1 MAESS
6 DYEEML
12 RRILIRLVTADK
24 AAVSGVGGAIDAG
37 VQAVTGDKAPWWV
50 NEAADAVQGGV
61 GRLNKVDIP
70 KTVEAAVG
78 MVTDTS
84 KERAARKYGG
94 QIPSMNYE
102 NLAKGPSGYVS
113 YDEIAKP
120 FISKE
125 NVKEA
130 EQAVAED
137 EEDST
142 DDLLNQLLMAALMAG
157 GKSGKQAS
165 LGGAA
170 GGGISFGD
178 PWKMRRDWER
188 DYRYLQS

>member
-1 MAESS
+1 MAESFS

-12 RRILIRLVTADK
+12 RRIFSEYDPMEASRK
-24 AAVSGVGGAIDAG
+24 
-37 VQAVTGDKAPWWV
+37 AVTSDKAPWWV
-50 NEAADAVQGGV
+50 NETADAVQGGV
-61 GRLNKVDIP
+61 GWLNSLIQQALVDIP
-70 KTVEAAVG
+70 KTVEATVG
-78 MVTDTS
+78 TVTDTS
-84 KERAARKYGG
+84 EEHAARKYGG
-94 QIPSMNYE
+94 QTPSMNYE